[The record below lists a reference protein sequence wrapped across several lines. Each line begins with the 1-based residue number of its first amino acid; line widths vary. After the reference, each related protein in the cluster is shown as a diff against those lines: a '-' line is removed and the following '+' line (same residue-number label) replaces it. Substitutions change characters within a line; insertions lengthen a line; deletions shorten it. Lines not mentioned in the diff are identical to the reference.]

1 MLMIIYRVSYV
12 MLACLLM
19 VFGFFG
25 ITATAQQKPNIVF
38 ILTDDQRFQGTINA
52 LGGQEVITPVMDAL
66 AKGGTAFTNAYI
78 MGGSQPA
85 VCTPSRNMI
94 MTGRNLFSIG
104 NAGMVIS
111 PDNITIGEA
120 LRADGYFT
128 YGIGKW
134 HNDKASF
141 NRSFRQGDE
150 IFYAGMGDHFNKPLF
165 HFDASGLYND
175 SITLPNSTKR
185 IAADHV
191 YPGKHS
197 SEIFSEAAVRFI
209 KGHKS
214 VEPFF
219 LYVGFTSPHDP
230 KVMPDQY
237 KGRYDTSN
245 ISVPVNFMP
254 KHPFNNGELKIRD
267 EMLASFPRDP
277 AEIKIHIRD
286 YYAMLS
292 HMDDEI
298 GKIIQSLKESGLYEN
313 TIIVLAGDN
322 GLALGQHGLMGKQNL
337 YEHSIKVPL
346 IFSGR
351 NIPKGKINTSFVY
364 TMDIFPTICN
374 LTNITVPPSVQGKV
388 ILGKKVQQRTS
399 LFYAYRDFQRAVR
412 KGDWKMIVYQV
423 KGQETIQLFNIKQD
437 PFELNDLAN
446 DHHYTNKIVEMKIEM
461 SSQKELNND
470 VASVKIN

>member
-1 MLMIIYRVSYV
+1 
-12 MLACLLM
+12 
-19 VFGFFG
+19 
-25 ITATAQQKPNIVF
+25 
-38 ILTDDQRFQGTINA
+38 
-52 LGGQEVITPVMDAL
+52 
-66 AKGGTAFTNAYI
+66 
-78 MGGSQPA
+78 
-85 VCTPSRNMI
+85 
-94 MTGRNLFSIG
+94 
-104 NAGMVIS
+104 
-111 PDNITIGEA
+111 
-120 LRADGYFT
+120 
-128 YGIGKW
+128 
-134 HNDKASF
+134 
-141 NRSFRQGDE
+141 
-150 IFYAGMGDHFNKPLF
+150 
-165 HFDASGLYND
+165 
-175 SITLPNSTKR
+175 
-185 IAADHV
+185 
-191 YPGKHS
+191 
-197 SEIFSEAAVRFI
+197 
-209 KGHKS
+209 
-214 VEPFF
+214 
-219 LYVGFTSPHDP
+219 
-230 KVMPDQY
+230 MPEQY

-351 NIPKGKINTSFVY
+351 NIPKGQINTSFVY

-423 KGQETIQLFNIKQD
+423 KGQETIQLFNVKKD

-446 DHHYTNKIVEMKIEM
+446 DHHYTNKLVEMKLEM

-470 VASVKIN
+470 TASVKIN